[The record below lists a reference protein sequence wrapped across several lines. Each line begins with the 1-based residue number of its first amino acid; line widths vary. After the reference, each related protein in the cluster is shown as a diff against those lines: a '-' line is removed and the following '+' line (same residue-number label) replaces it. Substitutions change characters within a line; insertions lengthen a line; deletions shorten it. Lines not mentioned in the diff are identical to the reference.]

1 MPDREDAVEGRR
13 ASPALVA
20 GLILAL
26 AAIIFIAQNR
36 DEIDVD
42 FLFWTFTAR
51 VWTALVISGVL
62 SILAAELL
70 GRYIRHERRRRH

>member
-1 MPDREDAVEGRR
+1 MADDVEGRR
-13 ASPALVA
+13 ASPALIG

-26 AAIIFIAQNR
+26 AAVIFIAQNR
-36 DEIDVD
+36 DEIDID

-62 SILAAELL
+62 SILAAELI
-70 GRYIRHERRRRH
+70 GRYIRHERRRH

>member
-1 MPDREDAVEGRR
+1 MADDVEGRR
-13 ASPALVA
+13 ASPALIA

-26 AAIIFIAQNR
+26 AAVIFIAQNR
-36 DEIDVD
+36 DEIDID

-62 SILAAELL
+62 SILASELI
-70 GRYIRHERRRRH
+70 GRYIRHERRRH